1 MNATQLSKPSTTHET
16 SVVNKVR
23 HFQDG
28 IFRALK
34 QARKH
39 ARGQPMMVEKFQE
52 IRDLVE
58 QLEGQGIPFK
68 TSRNTQMNRSVREIL
83 NQRANSTADERKSR
97 RKNISADAIQNWLR
111 EVRRLRAIS
120 NHFCTYLYA
129 KSL

>member
-58 QLEGQGIPFK
+58 QLEGQGI
-68 TSRNTQMNRSVREIL
+68 TSYPRALLRSPRNL
-83 NQRANSTADERKSR
+83 PPP
-97 RKNISADAIQNWLR
+97 
-111 EVRRLRAIS
+111 
-120 NHFCTYLYA
+120 
-129 KSL
+129 